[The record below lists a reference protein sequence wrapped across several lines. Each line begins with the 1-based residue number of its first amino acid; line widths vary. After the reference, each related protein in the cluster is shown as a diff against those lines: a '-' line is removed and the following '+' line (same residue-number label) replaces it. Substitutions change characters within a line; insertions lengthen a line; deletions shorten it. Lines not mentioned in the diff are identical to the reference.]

1 MSRRIER
8 VNELLREE
16 ISDVLREVHD
26 PRIAGLVTITHVDV
40 SPDLRHASAFVS
52 VLGTDEE
59 GASTMKALDHARQF
73 VRRELGRRVKLK
85 YTPDI
90 DFRRDRSL
98 EEGQAV
104 TDLMRKTAEERGE
117 KL

>member
-1 MSRRIER
+1 MSRRTEQ

-16 ISDVLREVHD
+16 ISDVLRQVQD
-26 PRIAGLVTITHVDV
+26 PRILGLVTITRVDV
-40 SPDLRHASAFVS
+40 APDLRHASAFVS
-52 VLGTDEE
+52 VLGSAEE
-59 GASTMKALDHARQF
+59 RDSTMRALDHARGF
-73 VRRELGRRVKLK
+73 VRRELGRRVRLK
-85 YTPDI
+85 YTPEI

-117 KL
+117 TL